1 MDAFAVPQQRST
13 PAKQTNTTKKS
24 TNSNKKKTS
33 SNTSQKTKKKKIAFL
48 FLVRRTLNQPAAWEE
63 FFNGSMGKT
72 HSTVYCHPKDPK
84 DVDNKML
91 KKAVI
96 RENVSTAW
104 GDLSVT
110 RAILSLL
117 KAALADPENTKFV
130 LCSESCV
137 PLCTF
142 RELHQD
148 VTTHQKSYFDFM
160 ALSDYINRYGQ
171 MQQPKPEQR
180 RSRPF
185 IPLSSF
191 KKHATWWILDR
202 RHAQICVTKQKQYLT
217 TFKKVMV
224 PDEHFFATVLWNES
238 QQHDI
243 ICKQTTFVNW
253 DANIN
258 WFYVKHRFCQRW
270 GLNVL
275 AAGSR
280 LPKKKPGDG
289 MYGRLPR
296 EAEKEWSRIRTLDQD
311 MHKNDLVAH
320 PITHGKDMTIQDLKF
335 IYESQAYFARKFT
348 ADSNFMQIKKELLA
362 TLNTT
367 QSKGG
372 QSKGGQGQGQG
383 QGQHA
388 SLRVIERKKPNL
400 EMKSGKFT
408 IPQYL
413 HSQLF
418 EEMQASLAYLRT
430 SITTLNKKHLADT
443 SNASNANNA
452 KPGETKNN
460 GNTNTGF
467 FDQDIAQGNSSSSA
481 SRNGSSNSNFID
493 TSMGLPTSDHLKV
506 PVPLIPLSALPPPPV
521 HFIDGSVPTQP
532 ILSTQS
538 NINATNA
545 LTSMLGMAVQQ
556 PGVFHR
562 E

>member
-1 MDAFAVPQQRST
+1 MSDPFAVPSRT
-13 PAKQTNTTKKS
+13 PSKSVNKNPNSSKNSSNHSSKK
-24 TNSNKKKTS
+24 NSNNS
-33 SNTSQKTKKKKIAFL
+33 SNNNNNHHRKSNNKQRRKKIAFM

-72 HSTVYCHPKDPK
+72 HSTVYCHPKDPS
-84 DVDNKML
+84 DVVNKML
-91 KKAVI
+91 KNAVI
-96 RENVSTAW
+96 QENVATAW
-104 GDLSVT
+104 GNISVT
-110 RAILSLL
+110 RAILALL

-142 RELHQD
+142 RELHSD
-148 VTTHQKSYFDFM
+148 VTAHQKSYFDFM

-171 MQQPKPEQR
+171 MQQPKPGQN
-180 RSRPF
+180 RPF

-202 RHAQICVTKQKQYLT
+202 RHAQIIVTKQKQYLT

-275 AAGSR
+275 AAGSQ

-296 EAEKEWSRIRTLDQD
+296 VAEKEWSRIRTVDQN

-320 PITHGKDMTIQDLKF
+320 PITHGADMTVKQLQC

-348 ADSNFMQIKKELLA
+348 ADSNFMQIKKQLFA
-362 TLNTT
+362 
-367 QSKGG
+367 GG
-372 QSKGGQGQGQG
+372 VGAGVGGGGSGQKTNQGTSTHKFRVVQG
-383 QGQHA
+383 
-388 SLRVIERKKPNL
+388 KPNL
-400 EMKSGKFT
+400 DMATGKFT

-418 EEMQASLAYLRT
+418 EEMQASLAYLRS
-430 SITTLNKKHLADT
+430 SIVAVNKRHSESIQNDSHLAEAKADQD
-443 SNASNANNA
+443 NN
-452 KPGETKNN
+452 
-460 GNTNTGF
+460 GF
-467 FDQDIAQGNSSSSA
+467 FDKPSLSSTIVTSSTTSSSS
-481 SRNGSSNSNFID
+481 NSID
-493 TSMGLPTSDHLKV
+493 TSKGLPTSAVRV
-506 PVPLIPLSALPPPPV
+506 PAPLIPLSALPPPPI
-521 HFIDGSVPTQP
+521 HALEPTA
-532 ILSTQS
+532 
-538 NINATNA
+538 NVEATNM
-545 LTSMLGMAVQQ
+545 LSSMLGISGKNHQ
-556 PGVFHR
+556 
-562 E
+562 